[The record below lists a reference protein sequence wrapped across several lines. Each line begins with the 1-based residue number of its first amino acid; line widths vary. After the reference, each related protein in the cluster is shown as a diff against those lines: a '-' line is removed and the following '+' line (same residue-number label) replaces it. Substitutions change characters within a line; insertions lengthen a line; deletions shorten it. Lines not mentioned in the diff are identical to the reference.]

1 MTPGPMP
8 ICGRPRAGFTIIE
21 LLVAI
26 AIVGILASIA
36 VPSYGAYMMRSRIL
50 DAIAKLSDHHMRMEQ
65 YFLDRR
71 TYVDDVGNC
80 GVAAPATAGSA
91 DSFVVACAATT
102 KSYRVT
108 ATGIAA
114 KGMTGFAYTIDE
126 AGTRVTLSLPT
137 GWSRATDCW
146 TVRPDGSCV

>member
-1 MTPGPMP
+1 MTPGHVP
-8 ICGRPRAGFTIIE
+8 ICSRPRSGFTIIE

-36 VPSYGAYMMRSRIL
+36 VPSYGAYMMRSRLL
-50 DAIAKLSDHHMRMEQ
+50 DAIAKLSDHHTRMEQ

-80 GVAAPATAGSA
+80 GIAVPATAGSA
-91 DSFVVACAATT
+91 DSFVVACAATA
-102 KSYRVT
+102 KAYRVT
-108 ATGIAA
+108 ATGIAG

-126 AGTRVTLSLPT
+126 AGARVTLSLPK
-137 GWSRATDCW
+137 GWSRTADCW
-146 TVRPDGSCV
+146 TVRPDGTCV

>member
-1 MTPGPMP
+1 MTPRSAPVRRRS
-8 ICGRPRAGFTIIE
+8 CSGFTLTE

-50 DAIAKLSDHHMRMEQ
+50 DAVAKLADHRTRMEQ

-71 TYVDDVGNC
+71 TYIDDAGNC
-80 GVAAPATAGSA
+80 GVAPPAAPESA
-91 DSFVVACAATT
+91 DSFVVACAATS
-102 KSYRVT
+102 KAYLVT

-114 KGMTGFAYTIDE
+114 KGMAGFAYTIDE
-126 AGTRVTLSLPT
+126 AGMRVTSSVPK
-137 GWSRATDCW
+137 GWSRTTDCW

>member
-1 MTPGPMP
+1 MTPHHAQF
-8 ICGRPRAGFTIIE
+8 CGRLSSGFTITE

-36 VPSYGAYMMRSRIL
+36 VPSYGAYITRSRIL
-50 DAIAKLSDHHMRMEQ
+50 DAIAKLSDHHTRMEQ

-80 GVAAPATAGSA
+80 GVAPPATAGSA
-91 DSFVVACAATT
+91 DSFAMACAATS
-102 KSYRVT
+102 KSYLVT

-126 AGTRVTLSLPT
+126 AGTRITSSVPK
-137 GWSRATDCW
+137 GWSRTTDCW

>member
-1 MTPGPMP
+1 MTRHRSQF
-8 ICGRPRAGFTIIE
+8 CARPRSGFTITE

-36 VPSYGAYMMRSRIL
+36 VPSYGAYMIRSRLL
-50 DAIAKLSDHHMRMEQ
+50 DAVAKLSDHHTRMEQ

-71 TYVDDVGNC
+71 TYLDDVGNC
-80 GVAAPATAGSA
+80 GIAPPATAGPS
-91 DSFVVACAATT
+91 DSFVVSCAATS

-114 KGMTGFAYTIDE
+114 KGMTGFVYAIDE
-126 AGTRVTLSLPT
+126 AGARVTLSVPN
-137 GWSRATDCW
+137 GWSRTADCW

>member
-1 MTPGPMP
+1 VTQHRAQF
-8 ICGRPRAGFTIIE
+8 CVRPRSGFTITE

-36 VPSYGAYMMRSRIL
+36 VPSYGAYMMRSRLL
-50 DAIAKLSDHHMRMEQ
+50 DAVAKLSDHHTRMEQ

-71 TYVDDVGNC
+71 TYLDDVGNC
-80 GVAAPATAGSA
+80 GIAPPATAGPS
-91 DSFVVACAATT
+91 DSFGVACAATS
-102 KSYRVT
+102 KSYTVT

-114 KGMTGFAYTIDE
+114 KGMTGFAYAIDE
-126 AGTRVTLSLPT
+126 AGARVTLSVPK
-137 GWSRATDCW
+137 GWSRTPDCW